1 MSVLLIHSVTWLR
14 RKWYEVFL
22 LSHIILAIVI
32 IYALFQ

>member
-14 RKWYEVFL
+14 RSWYEIFL